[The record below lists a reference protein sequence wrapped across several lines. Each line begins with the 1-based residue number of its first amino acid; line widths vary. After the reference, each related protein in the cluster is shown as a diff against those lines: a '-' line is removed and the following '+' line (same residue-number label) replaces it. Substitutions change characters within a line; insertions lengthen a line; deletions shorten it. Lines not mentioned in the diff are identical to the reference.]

1 MAALITG
8 KTTTKGIKRVGELSL
23 NKNIETL
30 GKIDLNKNIERFG
43 ELGLNLIT
51 GDTTK
56 GIKRVGELALRISRF
71 DSYRLFTLY
80 ENVDEKKVMN
90 VSGSQKYYLVFRSPN
105 KEIRIPEYDPK
116 GFFEVDKVNGCILFK
131 ITKKNAEDILSM
143 KTGGEKIFHIIRVFE
158 ETDPFGKVLSVTDEV
173 EVYHGKWGDD
183 EVFTTF
189 NTENKVDLLTKSLAT
204 QVDKNAQQL
213 KAFNELLEK
222 YNDIVKKNGELEEEL
237 LKEISE
243 KNSLETQLRDYI
255 GSTYDGTILSTDTK
269 YIAFED
275 TLENV
280 NFTEDQYEKALK
292 ELLEK
297 GEVDFT
303 DYEKADDQDL
313 DEPKMNLNVEI
324 KEQKYDINVD
334 VFKNGEGDDSK
345 LGSAVYGENYS
356 MKNDNIENGTN
367 YIFKYTNDDIQ
378 DIIEKLNN
386 NLIPQ
391 YKITSVYMKLS
402 FVSLYEDLKNSVTF
416 KTSDGEIYNG
426 TDIPKVKLT
435 KGAYIEA
442 FINMN
447 EDIVGDS
454 DKEID
459 FIGLI
464 GSLNCIV
471 ESETEIVEKL

>member
-1 MAALITG
+1 MA
-8 KTTTKGIKRVGELSL
+8 GI
-23 NKNIETL
+23 
-30 GKIDLNKNIERFG
+30 
-43 ELGLNLIT
+43 IT

-80 ENVDEKKVMN
+80 ENVDEKKIMD
-90 VSGSQKYYLVFRSPN
+90 VSGNQKYYLVFRSPN

-116 GFFEVDKVNGCILFK
+116 GFFEVDKVNGCVLFK
-131 ITKKNAEDILSM
+131 ITKKNAEDILGM

-280 NFTEDQYEKALK
+280 TLTEEQYEDALK
-292 ELLEK
+292 ELLAK

-303 DYEKADDQDL
+303 DYEKADDKDL
-313 DEPKMNLNVEI
+313 DAPKMNLYIEI
-324 KEQKYDINVD
+324 KVDNPNINIGVY
-334 VFKNGEGDDSK
+334 KNGDDNDSK
-345 LGSAVYGENYS
+345 LGYAVYGENYIEEKDS
-356 MKNDNIENGTN
+356 IENGTK
-367 YIFKYTNDDIQ
+367 YIFKHTNDT
-378 DIIEKLNN
+378 IEDVVEEYYESNG
-386 NLIPQ
+386 LIPIK
-391 YKITSVYMKLS
+391 YTKTTTVYMRLS
-402 FVSLYEDLKNSVTF
+402 FVSTYEDLKNAVTF
-416 KTSDGEIYNG
+416 KING
-426 TDIPKVKLT
+426 
-435 KGAYIEA
+435 
-442 FINMN
+442 
-447 EDIVGDS
+447 
-454 DKEID
+454 
-459 FIGLI
+459 
-464 GSLNCIV
+464 
-471 ESETEIVEKL
+471 